1 MARGA
6 GANVVERAEPRRR
19 HRLATLNGVPVICD
33 SEEDARELAALE
45 YELNAIATELAQR

>member
-6 GANVVERAEPRRR
+6 GANVAERAEPRRR

>member
-1 MARGA
+1 
-6 GANVVERAEPRRR
+6 
-19 HRLATLNGVPVICD
+19 VPVICD